1 MDITLQS
8 TITCPECGFSR
19 EETMST
25 DACTWYWECP
35 QCNALIRPKQG
46 DCCVYC
52 SYGNVPCP
60 PVQASGKVGCCS

>member
-1 MDITLQS
+1 M
-8 TITCPECGFSR
+8 P
-19 EETMST
+19 T

-52 SYGNVPCP
+52 SYGNVPCS
-60 PVQASGKVGCCS
+60 PVQESGKGGCCD